1 MPKLGD
7 AQTSRFVI
15 TPAEFRIGP
24 MTEANKLLPS
34 NSVGLLNS
42 ATVTFNV
49 ESVDLEGG
57 LPKVLYDT
65 AVTSQPGTIAAEMR
79 EYSARN
85 ISLLLGY
92 TPSTYVADRKT
103 TLAADVTAAATEITV
118 AAGAGADY
126 NPGDL
131 IGLYPAEP
139 QDVAKISYCLV
150 ESIAVDVITLDSN
163 TPTLFAYSGTTSPA
177 NVFAAEPVPIG
188 AVTATNYFAA
198 QVLGNRRDGQPMGFM
213 FWKCAISSGLEM
225 AFSSD
230 DFGTTPGEFKI
241 LQPSAADFGTGGP
254 LEHVAALIA
263 SNPLGMFMSG
273 GDVSA

>member
-24 MTEANKLLPS
+24 MSEANKLLPS

-57 LPKVLYDT
+57 LPRVLYDT

-92 TPSTYVADRKT
+92 TPQAYVADRKAV
-103 TLAADVTAAATEITV
+103 LAADATSGATSIDVATGEAAQ
-118 AAGAGADY
+118 Y

-131 IGLYPAEP
+131 IGIYPAEP
-139 QDVAKISYCLV
+139 QDVANISYCLV
-150 ESIAVDVITLDSN
+150 DSIAVDTITLDTN
-163 TPTLFAYSGTTSPA
+163 TPTLFAYNGTTSPA

-188 AVTATNYFAA
+188 AVTATNYFSS
-198 QVLGNRRDGQPMGFM
+198 QVLGNRRDGVPMGFM

-225 AFSSD
+225 AFSSE

-263 SNPLGMFMSG
+263 NNPLGMYMG
-273 GDVSA
+273 AGDLAA

>member
-24 MTEANKLLPS
+24 MSEANQLLPS
-34 NSVGLLNS
+34 NSVGLLAS

-92 TPSTYVADRKT
+92 TPQTYKADRKAN
-103 TLAADVTAAATEITV
+103 LASDAI
-118 AAGAGADY
+118 AGATTIDVGVGEGAQY
-126 NPGDL
+126 IPGDL
-131 IGLYPAEP
+131 IGIYPAEP
-139 QDVAKISYCLV
+139 QDVANISYCLV
-150 ESIAVDVITLDSN
+150 ASVLVDAITLDAD
-163 TPTLFAYSGTTSPA
+163 TPTLFAYDGTTSPA
-177 NVFAAEPVPIG
+177 KVFAADPIPVG
-188 AVTATNYFAA
+188 AVTSTNYFAS
-198 QVLGNRRDGQPMGFM
+198 QVLGTRRDGQPMGFI

-241 LQPSAADFGTGGP
+241 LQPSASDFGTGGP

-263 SNPLGMFMSG
+263 NNPLGMYVGG
-273 GDVSA
+273 GDLSS